1 MSRLSAET
9 SGRDSAF
16 ALTVTAFSAEWMSGV
31 VSSPTPAKYSFV
43 LWSPLSE
50 GREGPAHRLRMVLPR
65 HECNWGCH
73 LPDRAFD
80 SERLNVSCDFDLLMV
95 DLAAG
100 SRDAES

>member
-1 MSRLSAET
+1 MSRLSAEA

-16 ALTVTAFSAEWMSGV
+16 ALTVTAFSAEWMSGE
-31 VSSPTPAKYSFV
+31 VSSPDASKIFLRS
-43 LWSPLSE
+43 LESSSE